1 MGLRREGVHELIQ
14 AVSHGDRGVVE
25 KADALI
31 HGLDDLLREE
41 RWDST
46 WLEIGPIKRR
56 ATP

>member
-1 MGLRREGVHELIQ
+1 MRDGVHELIQ
-14 AVSHGDRGVVE
+14 AVSHGDRGVIE

-46 WLEIGPIKRR
+46 SLEIGPIKRR